1 MTDDVFLSGGDD
13 NMIKI
18 WDKRTLKDSSPQ
30 GYFIGHTS
38 GITCLSTSSNGY
50 QFISNSKDQT
60 LKLWDIR
67 KMKTE
72 PCQLNQKCSNGFHW

>member
-1 MTDDVFLSGGDD
+1 MNDEVFLSGGDD
-13 NMIKI
+13 NMIKL
-18 WDKRTLKDSSPQ
+18 WDKRSLNKSQ
-30 GYFIGHTS
+30 GYFVGHTS

-72 PCQLNQKCSNGFHW
+72 PCPSKCPNGFHW